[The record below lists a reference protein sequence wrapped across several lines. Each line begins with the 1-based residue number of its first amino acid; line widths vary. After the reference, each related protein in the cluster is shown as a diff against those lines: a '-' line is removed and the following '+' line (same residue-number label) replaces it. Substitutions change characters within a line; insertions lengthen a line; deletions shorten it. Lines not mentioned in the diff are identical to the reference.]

1 MNYVFTDG
9 TMARRDVCSRV
20 HVSGPGT
27 VVVAASGGETL
38 RVSVGNV
45 PLAFAA
51 NAAAV
56 AAFKRRFYC
65 ADAWQRTDSHG
76 LRQNRGFVRWPRPF
90 VSQRAFREGVSC
102 ASPKETCIT
111 SIDTNVSLSL
121 SLHRLSVSVTV
132 RSSGNS
138 ETCTFST
145 LCVPLCWRY
154 PMHLLFNDLTN
165 DQMMELAHSIPGCV
179 VTSKYVAIPFQPDL
193 DFTKEA
199 PSSSENVAFEPS
211 ESDFSD
217 KPLALLGTD
226 SILYRVIP
234 IYDPLDFRNTTR
246 RPEKVVI
253 EATVFSDGTVIRT
266 DESFSF
272 VTLYRNEELQPR
284 ESDKVLIESQ
294 SSSPPSDSGEMY
306 AIHHTPETCHNW
318 SSGAEYPLREI
329 VSEMTRL
336 YILASRLLLQP
347 EQTQQSTYS
356 QILNEQQHLLSLL
369 DEPCMAHIA
378 DAEIPGVGTFHA
390 YSDQSVLVHFRNG
403 VLIRVPNCDKLR
415 GVNQGHVELELLRK
429 GLDRASAAVRDAEG
443 NSLFVRVFKPIGFER
458 EMSHV
463 FQFIDWAF
471 QSKSDRIRMREMKR
485 QVSEVSRRAVAATVS
500 YLKKQ

>member
-9 TMARRDVCSRV
+9 SMARRDACSRV

-27 VVVAASGGETL
+27 VVVAASGGGETL

-51 NAAAV
+51 NAAAA
-56 AAFKRRFYC
+56 AAFKQKFYC

-76 LRQNRGFVRWPRPF
+76 IRQNRGFVRWPRPS
-90 VSQRAFREGVSC
+90 VSERAFKDGVSS
-102 ASPKETCIT
+102 ASAKETCIT

-121 SLHRLSVSVTV
+121 SLHRLSISVTV
-132 RSSGNS
+132 RSCGNS
-138 ETCTFST
+138 ETFNYST

-165 DQMMELAHSIPGCV
+165 DQMMELTHSIPGCV

-193 DFTKEA
+193 DFSKEA

-217 KPLALLGTD
+217 KPLALLGTE

-234 IYDPLDFRNTTR
+234 IYDPLDFRNSAR
-246 RPEKVVI
+246 KPEKVII
-253 EATVFSDGTVIRT
+253 EATIFADGTVIRT

-284 ESDKVLIESQ
+284 ETHIGSMESQ
-294 SSSPPSDSGEMY
+294 STSPSSDSGEMY

-336 YILASRLLLQP
+336 YILASRLVLQP
-347 EQTQQSTYS
+347 DQPRQFLT
-356 QILNEQQHLLSLL
+356 EQQRLMSLL
-369 DEPCMAHIA
+369 DDPCIEHIA

-390 YSDQSVLVHFRNG
+390 YSDKSVLVRFHNG
-403 VLIRVPNCDKLR
+403 VLIRVPDCDKLR
-415 GVNQGHVELELLRK
+415 GVNQGQVELELLRK

-458 EMSHV
+458 EMTHV

-471 QSKSDRIRMREMKR
+471 QSKSDRIRAMEMKR
-485 QVSEVSRRAVAATVS
+485 QVSEVSRRAVATTVS
-500 YLKKQ
+500 YLNKQ